1 MMLCYSLV
9 EHVLLQA
16 PGDAENRDDRDRDRD
31 ARGEKMRSEKLSSSN
46 KECATKS
53 SNDYL
58 ILPGVQE
65 FIFL

>member
-1 MMLCYSLV
+1 MQRTEMI
-9 EHVLLQA
+9 EIEIEMRE
-16 PGDAENRDDRDRDRD
+16 G
-31 ARGEKMRSEKLSSSN
+31 RGEKMRSEKLSSSN